1 VANRSIQDRPL
12 RIVQVSA
19 ADMRGGAEQVAL
31 QLHRS
36 YRRLGHQAWLL
47 VGEQIGEA
55 EPGVIRIDNE
65 SARDPWARWWRAL
78 GRGVGAIPN
87 AGRLRSPCEL
97 IAEPRRQLRL
107 RNGHEDF
114 DHPASRR
121 LFDHVPSQPDLVH
134 LHNLHST
141 HPYFDLRIL
150 AAVSRSMPT
159 FLTLHDAWL
168 TTGHCAHSFA
178 CDRWQSGCGQ
188 CPDLTIYPAI
198 RRDATA
204 ANWLAKRHIFA
215 ASRVYVTTPSHWLMR
230 RVEKSILWPAVIGSQ
245 VIPNGVDT
253 EIFEPGSK
261 AESRATL
268 QLPVDQPVVLA
279 MTGGAG
285 NQFKDRKTLLAAID
299 RLATL
304 MRGPWTMVLLGE
316 SDGRETRGNLT
327 VRSVASIGQSAVA
340 THLSAADVL
349 IHAAHVDT
357 FPNSILEAMACGTPV
372 VATAVGGIPEQI
384 CSDDQPT
391 GMLTLPGDADAVAQ
405 AAWRILSDPS
415 LRQHMAEN
423 AVAHVREHFTL
434 AAQIQATEQFY
445 RQAITS

>member
-1 VANRSIQDRPL
+1 MANRSVHDRLL

-19 ADMRGGAEQVAL
+19 ADVRGGAEQVAL

-65 SARDPWARWWRAL
+65 SARDPWAKWWRNM
-78 GRGVGAIPN
+78 GRRLGAIPR
-87 AGRLRSPCEL
+87 AGRLKIACDL
-97 IAEPRRQLRL
+97 VAEPKRQLRL

-121 LFDHVPSQPDLVH
+121 LFDHVPSRPDVVH

-141 HPYFDLRIL
+141 QPYFDLRIL

-178 CDRWQSGCGQ
+178 CDRWLSGCGQ

-204 ANWLAKRHIFA
+204 ANWIAKRDIFA
-215 ASRVYVTTPSHWLMR
+215 ASRVYLTTPSHWLMR
-230 RVEKSILWPAVIGSQ
+230 RVEKSMLWPAVIGSQ
-245 VIPNGVDT
+245 AIPNGVDT
-253 EIFEPGSK
+253 EIFAPASK
-261 AESRATL
+261 AESRAAL
-268 QLPVDQPVVLA
+268 ELPLDQPVVMS

-304 MRGPWTMVLLGE
+304 VRGAWTMVLLGE

-327 VRSVASIGQSAVA
+327 VRSMRSVGQSTVS
-340 THLSAADVL
+340 TYLSASDVL
-349 IHAAHVDT
+349 LHAAHVDT

-384 CSDDQPT
+384 RCDDRPT
-391 GMLTLPGDADAVAQ
+391 GILTPPDDADALAQ
-405 AAWRILSDPS
+405 AAGRILCDPP
-415 LRQHMAEN
+415 LRQHLAEN

-434 AAQIQATEQFY
+434 AAQIQATEEFY